1 MQRDRR
7 DGASRWWAVTLLE
20 VTDLQAGYGDLQI
33 LDGIDLTVDRGE
45 YVTIIGPNGAG
56 KSTLMDSIFGLT
68 DHKGGTVTYDGTD
81 ITTLETEELIRKGMN
96 YVPQDDSIFQTL
108 SVIENLKMGAYT
120 EDELSEEKLQDIY
133 SRFPILEERTGQI
146 AETMSGGQR
155 QMLAIGRAL
164 ISEPNL
170 LLLDEPSSGLA
181 PHLVDDLF
189 DKIDEINAEGT
200 AILIVEQNAEEILHR
215 ADRGYLLTDGTIQ
228 REDTAEAMLADQ
240 EIRQEFLAG

>member
-1 MQRDRR
+1 M
-7 DGASRWWAVTLLE
+7 TLLE
-20 VTDLQAGYGDLQI
+20 VSDLKAGYGDLQI
-33 LDGIDLTVDRGE
+33 LDGIDLTVDSGG

-68 DHKGGTVTYDGTD
+68 DHMGGTVSYDGKDITD
-81 ITTLETEELIRKGMN
+81 IDTEERIREGMN
-96 YVPQDDSIFQTL
+96 YVPQDDSIFETL
-108 SVIENLKMGAYT
+108 SVIENLKMGSYA
-120 EDELSEEKLQDIY
+120 EGELSEEALDDIY
-133 SRFPILEERTGQI
+133 SRFPVLGERTSQI

-164 ISEPNL
+164 ISEPDI

-189 DKIDEINAEGT
+189 DKIDEINADGT

-215 ADRGYLLTDGTIQ
+215 ADRGYLLTDGQIR
-228 REDTAEAMLADQ
+228 REDSAERMLADD
-240 EIRQEFLAG
+240 EIRKEFLAG

>member
-1 MQRDRR
+1 M
-7 DGASRWWAVTLLE
+7 TLLE
-20 VTDLQAGYGDLQI
+20 ISDLRAGYEDLQI
-33 LDGIDLTVDRGE
+33 LNGIDLSVDDGE

-68 DHKGGTVTYDGTD
+68 EHMGGTVTYDGTD
-81 ITTLETEELIRKGMN
+81 ITDVETEDLIRRGMN
-96 YVPQDDSIFQTL
+96 YVPQDESIFETL
-108 SVIENLKMGAYT
+108 TVEENLKMGGYIA
-120 EDELSEEKLQDIY
+120 DELSDERAQDVY
-133 SRFPILEERTGQI
+133 SRFPILEERLDQL

-189 DKIDEINAEGT
+189 DKVDEINADGT
-200 AILIVEQNAEEILHR
+200 AVLIVEQNAEAILER
-215 ADRGYLLTDGTIQ
+215 SDRGYLLTDGKIQ
-228 REDTAEAMLADQ
+228 REDTSERMLADK

>member
-1 MQRDRR
+1 M
-7 DGASRWWAVTLLE
+7 TLLE